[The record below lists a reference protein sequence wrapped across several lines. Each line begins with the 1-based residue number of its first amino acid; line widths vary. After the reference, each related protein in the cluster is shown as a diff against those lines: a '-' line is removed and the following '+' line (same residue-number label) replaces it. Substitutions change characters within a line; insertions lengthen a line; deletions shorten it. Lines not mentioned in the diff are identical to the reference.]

1 MSQLQISTATVN
13 PNPQLVELNAQEDTQ
28 SFHRYTLLKEERDLH
43 LDEAF
48 LKEDLNHLL
57 ENWKQARMVDAN
69 TSLQ

>member
-1 MSQLQISTATVN
+1 MKIHRVSTDI
-13 PNPQLVELNAQEDTQ
+13 QC
-28 SFHRYTLLKEERDLH
+28 SKKKENLH
-43 LDEAF
+43 LDEVF

>member
-1 MSQLQISTATVN
+1 MLKK
-13 PNPQLVELNAQEDTQ
+13 
-28 SFHRYTLLKEERDLH
+28 RYTEFPQIYTAERRKRNLH